1 MNSIESNWEIKW
13 SQPGKIQLNQQK
25 RLGSDRTENW
35 LAKWRDNWQAAV
47 LQ

>member
-1 MNSIESNWEIKW
+1 MNSIKSNWEVKW